1 MKIKLYQIAPE
12 KDDKKLMFMSYK
24 FTVLHGGINADTYE
38 LVFDGDLPAQTAED
52 VFRIFNLKHPNGYRG
67 RSMSVSD
74 IVWMEDI
81 GYWLASGG
89 SDFREK
95 NAAGGSLMDELYQN
109 LVRLSPK
116 EQVPFRCIGC
126 GECCRH
132 VHMQVPVE
140 TLDAFRIVKHL
151 QQQGEDIECMDDF
164 WERYT
169 EPALLNECGFFVYF
183 LKTQGPEEACI
194 FLQDN
199 RCRIHTVN
207 PRACRIYPFIVDPKE
222 NGRYEYLVSYERK
235 QHFKGPKVHVKTWM
249 KKRFDEEEIADFGSA
264 KELARL
270 LRKTP
275 DERKKEAVMCFH
287 WAKYGNF
294 DTGKPFLPQYER
306 NLKVLHEYLKEL
318 TE

>member
-1 MKIKLYQIAPE
+1 MKTERYP
-12 KDDKKLMFMSYK
+12 
-24 FTVLHGGINADTYE
+24 
-38 LVFDGDLPAQTAED
+38 
-52 VFRIFNLKHPNGYRG
+52 NL
-67 RSMSVSD
+67 
-74 IVWMEDI
+74 I
-81 GYWLASGG
+81 
-89 SDFREK
+89 
-95 NAAGGSLMDELYQN
+95 
-109 LVRLSPK
+109 RLSSK

-126 GECCRH
+126 GECCKH

-222 NGRYEYLVSYERK
+222 NGRYEYLISYERK
-235 QHFKGPKVHVKTWM
+235 QHFKGPRVHVKTWM
-249 KKRFDEEEIADFGSA
+249 KKRFDEEDRAFLIADFGSA
-264 KELARL
+264 KELAQL
-270 LRKTP
+270 LRQIP

-306 NLKVLHEYLKEL
+306 NLKALREYLKEF

>member
-1 MKIKLYQIAPE
+1 
-12 KDDKKLMFMSYK
+12 
-24 FTVLHGGINADTYE
+24 
-38 LVFDGDLPAQTAED
+38 
-52 VFRIFNLKHPNGYRG
+52 
-67 RSMSVSD
+67 
-74 IVWMEDI
+74 
-81 GYWLASGG
+81 
-89 SDFREK
+89 
-95 NAAGGSLMDELYQN
+95 MDELYQN

-126 GECCRH
+126 GACCKH

-207 PRACRIYPFIVDPKE
+207 PRACRIYPLVVDPKE

-249 KKRFDEEEIADFGSA
+249 KKRFGEEDRAFLTADFGSA
-264 KELARL
+264 KELAQL
-270 LRKTP
+270 LRQIP
-275 DERKKEAVMCFH
+275 DKRKKRALMCFLGPSMGISTR
-287 WAKYGNF
+287 ANRSCLSMSGI
-294 DTGKPFLPQYER
+294 
-306 NLKVLHEYLKEL
+306 
-318 TE
+318 

>member
-1 MKIKLYQIAPE
+1 
-12 KDDKKLMFMSYK
+12 
-24 FTVLHGGINADTYE
+24 
-38 LVFDGDLPAQTAED
+38 
-52 VFRIFNLKHPNGYRG
+52 
-67 RSMSVSD
+67 
-74 IVWMEDI
+74 
-81 GYWLASGG
+81 
-89 SDFREK
+89 
-95 NAAGGSLMDELYQN
+95 
-109 LVRLSPK
+109 
-116 EQVPFRCIGC
+116 
-126 GECCRH
+126 
-132 VHMQVPVE
+132 MQVPVE

-151 QQQGEDIECMDDF
+151 QQQGEDIACMDDF
-164 WERYT
+164 WIRYT

-207 PRACRIYPFIVDPKE
+207 PRACRIYPLVVDPKE

-249 KKRFDEEEIADFGSA
+249 KKRFDEEGRAFLTADLGSA

-270 LRKTP
+270 LRQIP
-275 DERKKEAVMCFH
+275 DERKKKALMCFH

-294 DTGKPFLPQYER
+294 DTSKPFLPQYER